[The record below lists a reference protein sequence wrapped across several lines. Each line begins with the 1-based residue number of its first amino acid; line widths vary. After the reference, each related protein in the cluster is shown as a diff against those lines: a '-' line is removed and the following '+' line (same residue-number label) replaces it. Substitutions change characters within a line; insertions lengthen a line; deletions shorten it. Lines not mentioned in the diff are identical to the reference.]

1 MWCCEDEVER
11 GVAASSAAGPLFSFP
26 WRCALSAVPAPPDA
40 PPSGLLICLC
50 AAVHHSQHS
59 NGVLLPMHPRLPHHG
74 DHHRHHQRW
83 SLTSSATVH
92 MSSRAAN
99 ALSASGASSSN
110 AAVGIR
116 EGKEE
121 ERERVRVCVSVII
134 VVACGGGKIEPPVPV
149 HCVKLW

>member
-1 MWCCEDEVER
+1 MLQR
-11 GVAASSAAGPLFSFP
+11 LQQLGPFSLSPGVALSLQCQLHQTRHLF
-26 WRCALSAVPAPPDA
+26 WR
-40 PPSGLLICLC
+40 SGLLICLC

-99 ALSASGASSSN
+99 ALSASAGLDCN

-121 ERERVRVCVSVII
+121 ERERVCVCVSVII